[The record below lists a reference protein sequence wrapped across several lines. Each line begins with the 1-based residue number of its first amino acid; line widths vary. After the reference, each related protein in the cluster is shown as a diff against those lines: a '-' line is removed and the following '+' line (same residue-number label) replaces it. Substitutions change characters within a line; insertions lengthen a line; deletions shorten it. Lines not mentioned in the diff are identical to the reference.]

1 VAFGNRVELG
11 DHRRRLLDVPHQHAN
26 VRGPFPRAFGSFDH
40 LGAVG
45 DTLQQI
51 AQLVRNRS
59 KLGLR
64 AHCSLLDASGTPDAL
79 YFHVRCNRIL
89 VPVDFSPQSDAALEY
104 AIDLARRLDGRIVL
118 AHVFSVPAFAFPDAS
133 IPMPA
138 QTVVEVQN
146 ASRTQLAK
154 LEERVRQ
161 AGVGVSSCLL
171 EGAPFVEIVRAAR
184 GEQADLIVMGTH
196 GRSGLRHALL
206 GSVAEK
212 VVRKAPCPVLVVRPP
227 GHEFEHP

>member
-1 VAFGNRVELG
+1 MAFGDLVELR
-11 DHRRRLLDVPHQHAN
+11 DHGRRFLDVLHEHAH
-26 VRGPFPRAFGSFDH
+26 VRGPFARAFGGFQH
-40 LGAVG
+40 LGAIG
-45 DTLQQI
+45 DALQQI

-59 KLGLR
+59 KLRLR
-64 AHCSLLDASGTPDAL
+64 AHCSLSDASGTPDA
-79 YFHVRCNRIL
+79 FDFGVRFSRIL
-89 VPVDFSPQSDAALEY
+89 VPVDFSAQSDAALED
-104 AIDLARRLDGRIVL
+104 AIDLARRLDGKIVL
-118 AHVFSVPAFAFPDAS
+118 LHVLSVPAFAFPDAS

-138 QTVVEVQN
+138 QTVVEIQN
-146 ASRTQLAK
+146 ASRTQLLQ
-154 LEERVRQ
+154 LEERVRK
-161 AGVGVSSCLL
+161 AGVGVSTRLL

-184 GEQADLIVMGTH
+184 SEQADLIVMGTH